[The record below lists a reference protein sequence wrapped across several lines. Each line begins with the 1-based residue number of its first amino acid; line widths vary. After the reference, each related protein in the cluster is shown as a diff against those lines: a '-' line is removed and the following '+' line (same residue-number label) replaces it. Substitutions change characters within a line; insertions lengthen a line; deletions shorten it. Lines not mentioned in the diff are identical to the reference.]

1 MQARQEILATTM
13 EIFPH
18 RVPMFMELMQAG
30 TLSLPISLCL
40 GKTCV
45 GVVIAGD
52 FAISVQKFAHGETFV
67 NDISKL
73 SALAANK

>member
-1 MQARQEILATTM
+1 
-13 EIFPH
+13 
-18 RVPMFMELMQAG
+18 MFMELMQAG
-30 TLSLPISLCL
+30 TLSLSLSL
-40 GKTCV
+40 SVLV

>member
-1 MQARQEILATTM
+1 M

-30 TLSLPISLCL
+30 TLSLSLCL
-40 GKTCV
+40 GQTCV